1 MIHSRQECWMGD
13 RMQAVANGSADEAAD
28 SRWMT
33 YTELAAAR
41 RITLS
46 SAIKLVVRRGW
57 RRQKDNHGTMRALVP
72 PDWWEPARGKNGDAD
87 AYVREAIGALE
98 TSVTVL
104 RERAEAAEQMARLE
118 RDRADRAVQAHDGE
132 LMRSNSLRERIDN
145 LRAELADTLEALE
158 IARHEAWEASQ
169 AAEQMR
175 EADTAWHE
183 LGRIERV
190 RRAWRGDW

>member
-1 MIHSRQECWMGD
+1 
-13 RMQAVANGSADEAAD
+13 MQAVANGSADEAAD

-41 RITLS
+41 RISTS
-46 SAIKLVVRRGW
+46 SAIKLVVRHGW

-118 RDRADRAVQAHDGE
+118 RERANRAVQAHNGE
-132 LMRSNSLRERIDN
+132 LMRSNSLRGRIDN

-158 IARHEAWEASQ
+158 IARHEAWEALQ